1 VAAEGDTAAVR
12 ATLAPVVVLVEED
25 ERAVVV
31 AVGELDVT
39 VMLTALE
46 VLVA

>member
-12 ATLAPVVVLVEED
+12 VTLVPVVVLVEED
-25 ERAVVV
+25 ESAVVV
-31 AVGELDVT
+31 AVGELDIT
-39 VMLTALE
+39 EMLKALE

>member
-12 ATLAPVVVLVEED
+12 ATLVPVVVLVVED
-25 ERAVVV
+25 ESAVVV

-39 VMLTALE
+39 EMLTALE